1 MCVTTQSPAEATRCA
16 TTPVM
21 EAVAK
26 RRADLLIIGRGVI
39 QGLPI
44 MSGLRGIAEES
55 SHRGQEESAMAANRW
70 LPID

>member
-1 MCVTTQSPAEATRCA
+1 
-16 TTPVM
+16 M